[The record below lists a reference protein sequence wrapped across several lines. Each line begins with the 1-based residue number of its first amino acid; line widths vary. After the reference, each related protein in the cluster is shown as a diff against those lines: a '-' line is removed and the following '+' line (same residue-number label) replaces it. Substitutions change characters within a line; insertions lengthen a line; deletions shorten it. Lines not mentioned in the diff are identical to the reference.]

1 MDPVEE
7 EILSDVDLKEKEFHG
22 MVREVVI
29 LCLISISLYIGSFAF
44 LGLVRRERDE
54 EFLPY
59 TDASDLWVYKISLW
73 CCSFSLAVSV
83 GAALLLPISTISNEV
98 LHHYPSSWYIKWLNA
113 SLIQGIWNLIFTL
126 TNVALFLLLPF
137 AYLFCESEGFTGAR
151 RGLMSRAKETFV
163 TLLLL
168 CAVVIGIMYILALSI
183 DRDQATIEQ
192 LFNIYSYY
200 LPFLYSCV
208 SFLGVLLLLLCTPL
222 GFVRL
227 FTLVGDL
234 VTRPQFMRDLEEDYA
249 VAVMEEASVRAKL
262 FSERAGGRLDMV
274 NMAPVAMEK
283 GGLRLRQGE
292 VLEYLEKNLDEVVAK
307 REGIQRARSRGA
319 LSRRLGWP
327 LAMLA
332 LIALTSITLYL
343 VATNMMLLAAG
354 WRSLPSQSAGATLL
368 GTSSLSTLGV
378 IGVVIEVV
386 VIAYLFVTSIVG
398 LYSIPQ
404 FHRILPKTRD
414 TSMTYLI
421 LNCALYVILS
431 SALPLLVKVL
441 GITNFDLL
449 GNFGRI
455 RWLGN
460 YFIIFGVNIV
470 FGGAASVC
478 LFNKVTHRAQV
489 EIWRRLTHFLLSLR
503 QQVMDKLGP
512 VAKSLGLRVPPVAPQ
527 GLIGTPLT
535 PLRGPSSAATSPARV
550 KVE

>member
-1 MDPVEE
+1 M
-7 EILSDVDLKEKEFHG
+7 LTQ
-22 MVREVVI
+22 
-29 LCLISISLYIGSFAF
+29 
-44 LGLVRRERDE
+44 

-283 GGLRLRQGE
+283 GGMRLRQGE

-354 WRSLPSQSAGATLL
+354 WRSLPSQSAGL
-368 GTSSLSTLGV
+368 
-378 IGVVIEVV
+378 IEFQLD
-386 VIAYLFVTSIVG
+386 A
-398 LYSIPQ
+398 
-404 FHRILPKTRD
+404 
-414 TSMTYLI
+414 
-421 LNCALYVILS
+421 
-431 SALPLLVKVL
+431 
-441 GITNFDLL
+441 
-449 GNFGRI
+449 
-455 RWLGN
+455 
-460 YFIIFGVNIV
+460 
-470 FGGAASVC
+470 
-478 LFNKVTHRAQV
+478 
-489 EIWRRLTHFLLSLR
+489 
-503 QQVMDKLGP
+503 P
-512 VAKSLGLRVPPVAPQ
+512 V
-527 GLIGTPLT
+527 
-535 PLRGPSSAATSPARV
+535 
-550 KVE
+550 